1 MTHKL
6 VRCAAGFASVF
17 LAVHMQAAIAASEAP
32 GLDRYQ
38 ALADLPFQHDFPTD
52 QTLKALEDEL
62 YFQRAVQVYLWALP
76 AMNMYAM
83 KEGAARHFGEGY
95 QVMAI
100 WKQRIDSN
108 AIITTPN
115 SDVIYGMGFLDL
127 AKDGP
132 MVLDVPPRLQALIDD
147 FWHRPIEGPTIDG
160 RTYYADIG
168 LPGPDKGKGGKYL
181 VVPADYDGQI
191 PEDDY
196 YVYRSRTNGV
206 FVFLRGFFDSPDNLQ
221 PAVENMMGIRVHP
234 LGREDQAEPMQFP
247 NASGVKANMGAPMDG
262 EYFAMLNRFVQSEVS
277 DYPGTNYARGLMA
290 AIGIA
295 KGQDFEPTPRQT
307 QLLDYAARTAFKMSK
322 AVSFDQFPQG
332 EKVKWYDDRQWWG
345 HIRDGG
351 DDFFA
356 ALDDFN
362 FERKGGHYIDVDA
375 QIHMYTNYYSMS
387 PGMGTSIPGVG
398 AKYLVTAK
406 DADGRFFDGGQTYEL
421 TLPADAPAKLFWS
434 VTAYDAIT
442 AAGLD
447 NGQPFPS
454 INSRDDIALND
465 DGSVTLYF
473 GPQAPEGKSGN
484 WVATVP
490 GKGWFSILRLYGPE
504 EPFFD
509 KSWIPGDF
517 EKIE

>member
-1 MTHKL
+1 
-6 VRCAAGFASVF
+6 
-17 LAVHMQAAIAASEAP
+17 
-32 GLDRYQ
+32 
-38 ALADLPFQHDFPTD
+38 
-52 QTLKALEDEL
+52 
-62 YFQRAVQVYLWALP
+62 QRAIHSYLWSLHAI
-76 AMNMYAM
+76 NMYAM
-83 KEGAARHFGEGY
+83 KEGAAKNFGEGY
-95 QVMAI
+95 EVMAI
-100 WKQRIDSN
+100 WKQRIDAN

-132 MVLDVPPRLQALIDD
+132 MVLDVPPKLQALIDD
-147 FWHRPIEGPTIDG
+147 FWHRPIEGPKIDG
-160 RTYYADIG
+160 RQYYADIG

-181 VVPADYDGQI
+181 VVPADYDGDI
-191 PEDDY
+191 PEKDY
-196 YVYRSRTNGV
+196 YVYHSKTNGV

-221 PAVENMMGIRVHP
+221 PAVDNMMGIRIYP
-234 LGREDQAEPMQFP
+234 LGKESSAKKMEFP

-262 EYFAMLNRFVQSEVS
+262 AYFDMLNRFVQSEVNN
-277 DYPGTNYARGLMA
+277 YPDTNYARGMMA

-295 KGQDFEPTPRQT
+295 KGQEFKPTPRQKE
-307 QLLDYAARTAFKMSK
+307 LLDYAAKTAFKMSK
-322 AVSFDQFPQG
+322 AVSFDQFPDG
-332 EKVKWYDDRQWWG
+332 EKAKWYDNRQWWG

-351 DDFFA
+351 DDFFT

-362 FERKGGHYIDVDA
+362 FERKDGHYIDVDA

-398 AKYLVTAK
+398 GKYLVTAK
-406 DADGRFFDGGQTYEL
+406 DANGNFVDGGKTYKL
-421 TLPADAPAKLFWS
+421 TLPPKAPANLFWS
-434 VTAYDAIT
+434 VTAYDAVT

-454 INSRDDIALND
+454 INSKDDIQKNS

-473 GPQAPEGKSGN
+473 GPKAPKGKESN

-490 GKGWFSILRLYGPE
+490 EKGWFSILRLYGPE
-504 EPFFD
+504 QPFFD

-517 EKIE
+517 ELVD